1 MADLHSQTADFNFE
15 SLTDCELLPWEVE
28 PAPEVVKIPTEPAF
42 APISKLVEKNIRPC
56 FERPAPKTIFVKL
69 YEFFSR
75 KMGIQHKIK
84 DQYEININLLFFV
97 LTFTIYTGKKGTEQ
111 NEQYRKSIASF
122 INNSAFLNNLKNLSN
137 EVRRYL
143 NRSSFS
149 LFPKMDRINKN
160 RALDFEMI
168 GIS

>member
-1 MADLHSQTADFNFE
+1 MADLHSQTTDCSWD
-15 SLTDCELLPWEVE
+15 SLTDCDLMPWEIE
-28 PAPEVVKIPTEPAF
+28 PAPEVVEIPT
-42 APISKLVEKNIRPC
+42 SKLVEKNIRPC